1 MINNSFSSRY
11 CSLLGVGGWSCC
23 GVGVL
28 SCHSLK
34 QCVGALPQVDSLL
47 KHHKYGT
54 QSWRVLVT
62 RPSSANIKCGYSLGG
77 VAEQGCF
84 IWK

>member
-1 MINNSFSSRY
+1 MINNSSSSRY

-34 QCVGALPQVDSLL
+34 QCVGALSGFSFKTPQIWYTVSVSVSDPPLQC
-47 KHHKYGT
+47 KH
-54 QSWRVLVT
+54 QMQVQW
-62 RPSSANIKCGYSLGG
+62 CG
-77 VAEQGCF
+77 
-84 IWK
+84 

>member
-1 MINNSFSSRY
+1 MINN
-11 CSLLGVGGWSCC
+11 LGATTCC

-54 QSWRVLVT
+54 QFW
-62 RPSSANIKCGYSLGG
+62 
-77 VAEQGCF
+77 
-84 IWK
+84 